1 MNLNLNATRA
11 VALAAA
17 ALLSTQAMAV
27 DAPPADVV
35 IGLTNI
41 FSVADIGSTDN
52 LLLSFGVSPGFEINQ
67 VRWDVSL
74 TAYEPSWLSEMALT
88 ITNTAGDGFTLTPGE
103 IDASGSGTFS
113 GSMMLSTLGLAFSA
127 GSDGRLNF
135 EFHDGFDDLAG
146 PDGRW
151 NAGSMITL
159 SAVPEPATY
168 GLMALGLLTI
178 GAARRLRAR
187 STPGC

>member
-1 MNLNLNATRA
+1 MSLNTHPIRA
-11 VALAAA
+11 LALAAA

-27 DAPPADVV
+27 GAPPAEVV
-35 IGLTNI
+35 VGLTNI
-41 FSVADIGSTDN
+41 FSVAEIGNADN
-52 LLLSFGVSPGFEINQ
+52 VMLNLGVTPGFQINQ

-88 ITNTAGDGFTLTPGE
+88 ITNTAGDGITLTPSETGTF
-103 IDASGSGTFS
+103 GSGQFS
-113 GSMMLSTLGLAFSA
+113 GSMTLSALGLAFSA

-159 SAVPEPATY
+159 SPVPEPATY
-168 GLMALGLLTI
+168 GLMALGLLAVA
-178 GAARRLRAR
+178 AARRLRA
-187 STPGC
+187 